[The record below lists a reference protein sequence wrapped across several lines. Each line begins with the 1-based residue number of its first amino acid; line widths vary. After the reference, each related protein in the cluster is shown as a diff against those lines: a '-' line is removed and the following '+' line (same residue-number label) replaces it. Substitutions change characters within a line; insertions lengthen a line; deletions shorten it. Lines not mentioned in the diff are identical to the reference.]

1 MENEEIQNVLVEKNV
16 EEDEQDN
23 EEQEIFEI
31 KKEENKEEDENDD
44 IKEEK
49 FNEPVLVQKVEEQN
63 VEKEEEEEEDNKEEE
78 GELTLEKN
86 ENKEIV
92 LNEEENNED
101 ENGETKIEKI
111 EVSDNKE
118 NVDEEN
124 EGENKIVE
132 NEETVEKKDTE
143 KEKEEEEEEIEVEEE
158 KEEEEKEEKDENENI
173 ELAIKTNNE
182 DDENENNNEEP
193 QEIEKKLIEEKE
205 CNDIINKL
213 NLGNSQVVILY
224 SKDKDDYNIIFK
236 QKSSS
241 EKLILH
247 WGIYNNCPIT
257 EWHHPNKEN
266 YPLKTKEFDSFA
278 LQTEFIDEGEES
290 KIEFKLPKKDAQGM
304 GISFVFYDP
313 INNIWYNNDNKDYQV
328 EYF

>member
-143 KEKEEEEEEIEVEEE
+143 KEKEEEEEEEIEVEEE
-158 KEEEEKEEKDENENI
+158 KEEEEKEEKDENI

>member
-1 MENEEIQNVLVEKNV
+1 MENEEIQNVLVEKNI
-16 EEDEQDN
+16 EEDGQDN

-31 KKEENKEEDENDD
+31 KKEEDENDD
-44 IKEEK
+44 MKEGK
-49 FNEPVLVQKVEEQN
+49 LNEPVLVRKVEEQN
-63 VEKEEEEEEDNKEEE
+63 VEKEEEEEE
-78 GELTLEKN
+78 G

-92 LNEEENNED
+92 LKEEEKNED
-101 ENGETKIEKI
+101 ENGNAETKIENI
-111 EVSDNKE
+111 EVSENKE

-132 NEETVEKKDTE
+132 NEDVVEKKDTE
-143 KEKEEEEEEIEVEEE
+143 QEKEEEEEIEVEVEEE

-182 DDENENNNEEP
+182 DDENENNNEGP

-278 LQTEFIDEGEES
+278 LQTEFIDEVEES
-290 KIEFKLPKKDAQGM
+290 KIEFKLPKKNAQGM

-313 INNIWYNNDNKDYQV
+313 VNNIWYNNDNKDYQV

>member
-1 MENEEIQNVLVEKNV
+1 MENEEIQNVLVEKNI
-16 EEDEQDN
+16 EEDGQDN

-31 KKEENKEEDENDD
+31 KKEEDENDD
-44 IKEEK
+44 MKEGK
-49 FNEPVLVQKVEEQN
+49 LNEPVLVRKVEEQN
-63 VEKEEEEEEDNKEEE
+63 VEKEEEEEEEE
-78 GELTLEKN
+78 G

-92 LNEEENNED
+92 LKEEEKNED
-101 ENGETKIEKI
+101 ENGNAETKIENI
-111 EVSDNKE
+111 EVSENKE

-132 NEETVEKKDTE
+132 NEDVVEKKDTE
-143 KEKEEEEEEIEVEEE
+143 QEKEEEEEIEVEVEEEKEEEE

-182 DDENENNNEEP
+182 DDENENNNEGP

>member
-1 MENEEIQNVLVEKNV
+1 MENEEIQNVLVEKNI
-16 EEDEQDN
+16 EEDGQDN

-31 KKEENKEEDENDD
+31 KKEEDENDD
-44 IKEEK
+44 MKEGK
-49 FNEPVLVQKVEEQN
+49 LNEPVLVRKVEEQN
-63 VEKEEEEEEDNKEEE
+63 VEKEEEEEEEEGENKETVLKEEE
-78 GELTLEKN
+78 K
-86 ENKEIV
+86 
-92 LNEEENNED
+92 NED
-101 ENGETKIEKI
+101 ENGNAETKIENI
-111 EVSDNKE
+111 EVSENKE

-132 NEETVEKKDTE
+132 NEDVVEKKDTE
-143 KEKEEEEEEIEVEEE
+143 QEKEEEEEIEVEVEEE

-182 DDENENNNEEP
+182 DDENENNNEGP

-290 KIEFKLPKKDAQGM
+290 KIEFKLPKKNAQGM

>member
-143 KEKEEEEEEIEVEEE
+143 KEKEEEEEEEIEVEEE
-158 KEEEEKEEKDENENI
+158 KEEEEKEEKDENI

-290 KIEFKLPKKDAQGM
+290 KIEFKLPKNDAQGM

>member
-16 EEDEQDN
+16 EEDGQDN
-23 EEQEIFEI
+23 EEQEFFEI
-31 KKEENKEEDENDD
+31 KKEENKEGDENDD
-44 IKEEK
+44 MKEEEA
-49 FNEPVLVQKVEEQN
+49 NVPVLVQKVEEQN
-63 VEKEEEEEEDNKEEE
+63 VEKEEEEEEE
-78 GELTLEKN
+78 GELDLNEKN

-158 KEEEEKEEKDENENI
+158 KEEEEKEEKDENI

>member
-16 EEDEQDN
+16 EEDGQDN
-23 EEQEIFEI
+23 EEQEFFEI
-31 KKEENKEEDENDD
+31 KKEENKEGDENDD
-44 IKEEK
+44 MKEEEA
-49 FNEPVLVQKVEEQN
+49 NVPVLVQKVEEQN
-63 VEKEEEEEEDNKEEE
+63 VEKEEEEEEE
-78 GELTLEKN
+78 GELDLNEKN

-92 LNEEENNED
+92 LKEEENNED
-101 ENGETKIEKI
+101 ENAETKIEKI

-132 NEETVEKKDTE
+132 NEEIVEKKDPE
-143 KEKEEEEEEIEVEEE
+143 QEKEEEEEIEVEVEEE

-182 DDENENNNEEP
+182 DNENENNNEGP

>member
-16 EEDEQDN
+16 EEDGQDN
-23 EEQEIFEI
+23 EEQEFFEI
-31 KKEENKEEDENDD
+31 KKEENKEGDENDD
-44 IKEEK
+44 MKEEEA
-49 FNEPVLVQKVEEQN
+49 NVPVLVQKVEEQN
-63 VEKEEEEEEDNKEEE
+63 VEKEEEEEEE
-78 GELTLEKN
+78 GELDLNEKN

-92 LNEEENNED
+92 LKEEENNED
-101 ENGETKIEKI
+101 ENAETKIEKI

-132 NEETVEKKDTE
+132 NEEIVEKKDPE
-143 KEKEEEEEEIEVEEE
+143 QEKEEEEEIEVEVEEE

-182 DDENENNNEEP
+182 DNENENNNEEP

>member
-16 EEDEQDN
+16 EEDGQDN

-31 KKEENKEEDENDD
+31 KKEEDENDD
-44 IKEEK
+44 MKEGK
-49 FNEPVLVQKVEEQN
+49 LNEPVLVRKVEEQN
-63 VEKEEEEEEDNKEEE
+63 VEKEEEEEEEE
-78 GELTLEKN
+78 G

-92 LNEEENNED
+92 LKEEEKNED
-101 ENGETKIEKI
+101 ENGNAETKIENI
-111 EVSDNKE
+111 EVSENKE

-132 NEETVEKKDTE
+132 NEDVVEKKDTE
-143 KEKEEEEEEIEVEEE
+143 QEKEEEEEIEVEVEEEKEEEE

-182 DDENENNNEEP
+182 DDENENNNEGP

-224 SKDKDDYNIIFK
+224 SKDKDEYNIIFK

-290 KIEFKLPKKDAQGM
+290 KIEFKLPKKNAQGM

>member
-16 EEDEQDN
+16 EEDGQDN
-23 EEQEIFEI
+23 EEQEFFEI
-31 KKEENKEEDENDD
+31 KKEENKEGDENDD
-44 IKEEK
+44 MKEEEA
-49 FNEPVLVQKVEEQN
+49 NVPVLVQKVEEQN
-63 VEKEEEEEEDNKEEE
+63 VEKEEEEEEE
-78 GELTLEKN
+78 GELDLNEKN

-92 LNEEENNED
+92 LKEEENNED
-101 ENGETKIEKI
+101 ENAETKIEKI

-132 NEETVEKKDTE
+132 NEEIVEKKDPEQE
-143 KEKEEEEEEIEVEEE
+143 KEEEEEIEVEV
-158 KEEEEKEEKDENENI
+158 EEEKEEKDENENI

-182 DDENENNNEEP
+182 DNENENNNEEP

-290 KIEFKLPKKDAQGM
+290 KIEFKLPKKNAQGM

>member
-1 MENEEIQNVLVEKNV
+1 MENEEIQNVLVEKNI
-16 EEDEQDN
+16 EEDGQDN

-31 KKEENKEEDENDD
+31 KKEEDENDD
-44 IKEEK
+44 MKEGK
-49 FNEPVLVQKVEEQN
+49 LNEPVLVRKVEEQN
-63 VEKEEEEEEDNKEEE
+63 VEKEEEEEEEE
-78 GELTLEKN
+78 G

-92 LNEEENNED
+92 LKEEEKNED
-101 ENGETKIEKI
+101 ENGNAETKIENI
-111 EVSDNKE
+111 EVSENKE

-132 NEETVEKKDTE
+132 NEDVVEKKDTE
-143 KEKEEEEEEIEVEEE
+143 QEKEEEEEIEVEVEEEKEEEE

-182 DDENENNNEEP
+182 DNENENNNEEP

>member
-143 KEKEEEEEEIEVEEE
+143 KEKEEEEEEEIEVEEE
-158 KEEEEKEEKDENENI
+158 KEEEEKEEKDENI

-290 KIEFKLPKKDAQGM
+290 KIEFKLPKNEAQGM

>member
-1 MENEEIQNVLVEKNV
+1 MENEEIQNVLVKKNV
-16 EEDEQDN
+16 EEDGQDN
-23 EEQEIFEI
+23 EEQEVFEI
-31 KKEENKEEDENDD
+31 KKEEDENDD
-44 IKEEK
+44 MKEGNV
-49 FNEPVLVQKVEEQN
+49 NEPVLVQKVEEQN
-63 VEKEEEEEEDNKEEE
+63 VEKEEEEEEEEEE
-78 GELTLEKN
+78 G

-92 LNEEENNED
+92 LKEEEKNED
-101 ENGETKIEKI
+101 ENGNAETKIENI
-111 EVSDNKE
+111 EVSENKE
-118 NVDEEN
+118 NVNEEN
-124 EGENKIVE
+124 EGKNKIVE
-132 NEETVEKKDTE
+132 NEDVVEKKDTE
-143 KEKEEEEEEIEVEEE
+143 QEKEEEEIEVEVEEE

-313 INNIWYNNDNKDYQV
+313 VNNIWYNNDNKDYQV

>member
-1 MENEEIQNVLVEKNV
+1 MVEKK
-16 EEDEQDN
+16 DTEQ
-23 EEQEIFEI
+23 
-31 KKEENKEEDENDD
+31 
-44 IKEEK
+44 
-49 FNEPVLVQKVEEQN
+49 
-63 VEKEEEEEEDNKEEE
+63 EKEEEEE
-78 GELTLEKN
+78 
-86 ENKEIV
+86 
-92 LNEEENNED
+92 
-101 ENGETKIEKI
+101 I
-111 EVSDNKE
+111 EV
-118 NVDEEN
+118 
-124 EGENKIVE
+124 
-132 NEETVEKKDTE
+132 
-143 KEKEEEEEEIEVEEE
+143 EVEEE

-193 QEIEKKLIEEKE
+193 LEIEKKLIEEKE

-313 INNIWYNNDNKDYQV
+313 VNNIWYNNDNKDYQV